1 MMWTQIQPLSSE
13 NNLSKQA
20 HQTMNITSQTNPS
33 NVKGGNEIHAYLVKQ
48 VTW

>member
-20 HQTMNITSQTNPS
+20 MNITSQTNPS
-33 NVKGGNEIHAYLVKQ
+33 NVKGGNEIHAYLVKE
-48 VTW
+48 VT